1 MKHGSSGSTS
11 HLAMNAFYRSLLIAA
26 CLNGAGCS
34 ALSDFSGYEFSGPD
48 HDGGMDRD
56 DSGAGHGGSGEG
68 GESGEGS
75 SGEGGESGEGS
86 SGEGGESGEGSS
98 GEGGESGTNSGGSG
112 GESGD
117 GGDGGDAAVD
127 PECTEDTVGDDCEET
142 EMCVNEMCV
151 PIRIPSGVLQS
162 AGGGDISSASYL
174 MRISIGAPQPMGRV
188 SSTNFI
194 VTVGPAAGRP

>member
-56 DSGAGHGGSGEG
+56 DSGAGHGG
-68 GESGEGS
+68 
-75 SGEGGESGEGS
+75 